1 MKKVISVVMVALF
14 LISCSNNFTKN
25 TKVESVVLAKDSTGS
40 DEANKDGAYNKV
52 LEESESIEYNTI
64 EYNEKYKIKGDTP
77 DEFSSLIYENPI
89 DLEYEKRC
97 SNYDGS
103 SLMTMEIEA
112 DYKNWW
118 NAEMEKAYSEL
129 EKLLEGEDLEQ
140 LKLSQEAF
148 LEYLNSK
155 ENLDT
160 SFYFEQKYG
169 AIGNL
174 RSSSVYYEKS
184 ELVKNRAYTLLEYLY
199 ILTGEIN
206 FVFDLG

>member
-1 MKKVISVVMVALF
+1 MRKTVLVVMVALF

-25 TKVESVVLAKDSTGS
+25 TKVESVVLAKDSTGN
-40 DEANKDGAYNKV
+40 DKANEDDVDNKV
-52 LEESESIEYNTI
+52 LEESDSIEYNTI
-64 EYNEKYKIKGDTP
+64 EYNEKYKIIGDTP

-103 SLMTMEIEA
+103 SLMIMEIEA

-118 NAEMEKAYSEL
+118 NAEMEKTYSEL

-148 LEYLNSK
+148 LEHLNSK

-169 AIGNL
+169 EIGNL